1 MVDIKDPQNNSAE
14 SQQIESDNNGNTI
27 NNDSA
32 IDNQTNNNPKGLHDD
47 TIYDN
52 MIFPS

>member
-1 MVDIKDPQNNSAE
+1 MVDIKDHQNNSTE
-14 SQQIESDNNGNTI
+14 NQQIESENNRNTV

-32 IDNQTNNNPKGLHDD
+32 IENQTNNNPKGLHDD

>member
-14 SQQIESDNNGNTI
+14 SQQIELNNNGNTV

-32 IDNQTNNNPKGLHDD
+32 IDNQTKNNPKELHDD